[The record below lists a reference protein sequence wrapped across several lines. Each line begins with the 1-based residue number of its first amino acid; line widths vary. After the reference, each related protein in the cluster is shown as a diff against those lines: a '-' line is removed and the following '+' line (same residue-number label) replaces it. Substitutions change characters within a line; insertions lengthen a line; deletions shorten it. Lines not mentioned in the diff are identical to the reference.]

1 MKKSPHVIFK
11 GFMGYDGHTASIKEF
26 EKREEAVDS
35 AYDILLQVKREF
47 ERGGLT
53 PEVISVGET
62 PSASIWAT
70 KEEVTELQPGTYIFY
85 DIHQVELGV
94 TDIDHVSAYV
104 LSQVISKGEDRAV
117 LDVGYKGVGIELGV
131 YPTVI
136 SHKSLKVTSM
146 SEEHTVLRGD
156 PLPGLEERI
165 ALVPYHI
172 CPTVD
177 LWDEAVLVDKDR
189 VITRLRI
196 EARGK
201 KV

>member
-1 MKKSPHVIFK
+1 
-11 GFMGYDGHTASIKEF
+11 MGYDGHTASIKEF

-156 PLPGLEERI
+156 PLPGL
-165 ALVPYHI
+165 
-172 CPTVD
+172 
-177 LWDEAVLVDKDR
+177 
-189 VITRLRI
+189 
-196 EARGK
+196 
-201 KV
+201 